1 MKNGVLI
8 GISLVILLASTIAHA
23 AEKKDIA
30 PVNFA
35 GQGEWLGVI
44 EDVQDVDDSKWAEF
58 QTKWKIPNAG
68 RTVGLAIGY
77 NVALATG
84 QALQVFT
91 WANMLDRRIS
101 GHSRL
106 RDDPRTFQIFFKQ
119 ENGTMQS
126 VVVHDQQMWEVGD
139 KVKIVSDGAKTTVET
154 IEMGELSRYKA
165 KLAAERGE
173 K

>member
-1 MKNGVLI
+1 MKTGILI
-8 GISLVILLASTIAHA
+8 WTALVVILSGTVAYA
-23 AEKKDIA
+23 AEKNDVA

-35 GQGEWLGVI
+35 GQGEWIGVI
-44 EDVQDVDDSKWAEF
+44 EDVQDIDDSKWAEF

-77 NVALATG
+77 NIALATG
-84 QALQVFT
+84 QAMQVYT
-91 WANMLDRRIS
+91 WANIFDRRIS

-119 ENGTMQS
+119 NDGTVQS
-126 VVVHDQQMWEVGD
+126 VVVHDQQLWEVGD
-139 KVKIVSDGAKTTVET
+139 KVKTTSDGVKTTVET

-165 KLAAERGE
+165 ERAAKLSG

>member
-1 MKNGVLI
+1 MGTKIL
-8 GISLVILLASTIAHA
+8 SMVIFVALLAGPVVYADDQ
-23 AEKKDIA
+23 KKEIA

-58 QTKWKIPNAG
+58 QTKWKIPTVNRALANA
-68 RTVGLAIGY
+68 VGAY
-77 NVALATG
+77 VALATG
-84 QALQVFT
+84 KALDVFHVS
-91 WANMLDRRIS
+91 NLLDFS
-101 GHSRL
+101 GRSRL

-119 ENGTMQS
+119 SDGTVHS

-139 KVKIVSDGAKTTVET
+139 KVKIVSDGAMTTVET
-154 IEMGELSRYKA
+154 IELGELSRYKA